1 MIKWRQMEIF
11 NCLIWFRGIF
21 YILLPEFFKKIS
33 PLFSRGPYIDQMVL
47 SVSEH
52 GRLKVLDLSK
62 HMITHMNRE
71 LTSDAAEAEVINLD
85 QNSISK
91 LENISHL
98 RNLQQVRTIQS
109 EIIQQYP
116 AVYQNKFCAEWL
128 FQMTN
133 LLSPLWYFLISFQK
147 YFTGEYDSYI
157 SLTKLHDLF
166 PL

>member
-1 MIKWRQMEIF
+1 
-11 NCLIWFRGIF
+11 
-21 YILLPEFFKKIS
+21 
-33 PLFSRGPYIDQMVL
+33 MVL
-47 SVSEH
+47 LVSEH

-109 EIIQQYP
+109 DIIQQIHY
-116 AVYQNKFCAEWL
+116 
-128 FQMTN
+128 
-133 LLSPLWYFLISFQK
+133 LLS
-147 YFTGEYDSYI
+147 GYI
-157 SLTKLHDLF
+157 LR
-166 PL
+166 